1 MIKGGSVFCSDMS
14 KYPEETMKAINEMG
28 IRGVISTP
36 ERDNEKGEL
45 EEKND
50 EENKKLLEEKK
61 QKIIEFIN
69 MKNINEERI
78 MKCISIPSIFTVSE
92 EFLKFY
98 SEVAK
103 KNNMYIHIMVSE
115 TKEEVD
121 DLIQLNDVL
130 PETQSPKTNKV
141 IEELKDNQL
150 YRSNSWDF
158 NDDFDLPD
166 IPLPYTATTTTANV
180 TEIDTTPNNKIIEN
194 VKIENSML
202 SSNSWDFSDD
212 LEIPDFGDENQ

>member
-1 MIKGGSVFCSDMS
+1 MKTLIKGATLNGKIVNILIEDNIFKKITEEPIPEEKDYKIIDAKNKAIMPAFYNTNTHLAMILMRGINDDKELKEWLKEDIWPREELITPNDVYIATKFEILEMIKGGSVFCSDMS

-98 SEVAK
+98 SVVAK

-115 TKEEVD
+115 T
-121 DLIQLNDVL
+121 
-130 PETQSPKTNKV
+130 
-141 IEELKDNQL
+141 
-150 YRSNSWDF
+150 
-158 NDDFDLPD
+158 
-166 IPLPYTATTTTANV
+166 
-180 TEIDTTPNNKIIEN
+180 
-194 VKIENSML
+194 
-202 SSNSWDFSDD
+202 
-212 LEIPDFGDENQ
+212 